1 MYECL
6 YKRVTNTENS
16 TAIMK
21 GEKNILTCQNF
32 RTKNNND
39 IEKVDKSQ
47 IWNVFTQDSLLYFS
61 VLSWMESFS

>member
-47 IWNVFTQDSLLYFS
+47 I
-61 VLSWMESFS
+61 